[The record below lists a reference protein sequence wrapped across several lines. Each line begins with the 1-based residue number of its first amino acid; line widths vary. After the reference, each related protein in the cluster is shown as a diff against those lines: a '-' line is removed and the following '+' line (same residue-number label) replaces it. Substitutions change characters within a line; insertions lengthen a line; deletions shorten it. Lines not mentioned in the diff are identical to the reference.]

1 MITFTIL
8 LVTLLSLIIA
18 TALIILAGGAGLIV
32 ALGDVIV
39 CGLILYVI
47 IRLFVRRK

>member
-18 TALIILAGGAGLIV
+18 TALIILAGGAGIIV
-32 ALGDVIV
+32 AFGDVIV
-39 CGLILYVI
+39 CGLIIFVI
-47 IRLFVRRK
+47 VQLFKRRK